1 MPRVSRRPPVRTHV
15 ERTDELFDACW
26 RGGVPD
32 RVAALAE
39 EMGSLFEPNAMSRR
53 KHTTLLNVAIQRG
66 CLATVQ
72 LLLRLGADPNL
83 GVDDAGRCPLRAQRM
98 SARYDTMP
106 CYGDIQTFGLDDEGR
121 FYPSVH
127 DKWSTTPLWTAMV
140 GVRLPSSRCF
150 INAWVQARIVEALI
164 EANANVNVA
173 PGTITASTPLLSA
186 MSHVPSLVPLLLEH
200 GADVNVENAYG
211 ATPLLAAIQFGTDG
225 PSYEFDDTLFLQVLD
240 AKPNLDHVTRLR
252 QTALSYALQY
262 RAWTAAEQL
271 LRAGASLYAPA
282 SFTPTGAPCR
292 IFTPGVPDARSVS
305 LDGTVRCG
313 VYKYEWFGS
322 INTSSERLQLLNPV
336 GIDCLYFFVCGVKS
350 WINDPGDD
358 RSIDEWLGGDAD
370 GAGMDA
376 FFRVHAHIRARR
388 AWRRLRIRWGVRSLL
403 FAWHERHATTPDQMD
418 MAGELAAATEGFGL
432 GGH

>member
-32 RVAALAE
+32 LVATLAE
-39 EMGSLFEPNAMSRR
+39 EMGPLFEPNAMSRR
-53 KHTTLLNVAIQRG
+53 KHTTLLNVAIQSG
-66 CLATVQ
+66 CVATIQ

-106 CYGDIQTFGLDDEGR
+106 CYGDIQLFGLNGDAS
-121 FYPSVH
+121 FHPSVH
-127 DKWSTTPLWTAMV
+127 DKWSTTPLLTAIAFHTIFN
-140 GVRLPSSRCF
+140 GLDGETSTYD
-150 INAWVQARIVEALI
+150 IVKALI

-173 PGTITASTPLLSA
+173 PGTITASAPLLSA
-186 MSHVPSLVPLLLEH
+186 MSHGPSVVPLLLQH
-200 GADVNVENAYG
+200 GADVNVEDAYG
-211 ATPLLAAIQFGTDG
+211 ATPLLVAIHLGQPGRFR
-225 PSYEFDDTLFLQVLD
+225 EFDDTLLLQVLG

-252 QTALSYALQY
+252 QTALSFALQY
-262 RAWTAAEQL
+262 RAWTAAEHL

-305 LDGTVRCG
+305 LDGTLRRG
-313 VYKYEWFGS
+313 VYPRGWFGS
-322 INTSSERLQLLNPV
+322 VEGQGRGKRDGTDTPV
-336 GIDCLYFFVCGVKS
+336 GIDCLYFFVSAVQS
-350 WINDPGDD
+350 RVDFVVDD
-358 RSIDEWLGGDAD
+358 GPNEWLGDD
-370 GAGMDA
+370 MDA
-376 FFRVHAHIRARR
+376 FSRVHALVRARR

>member
-32 RVAALAE
+32 RVAALAD
-39 EMGSLFEPNAMSRR
+39 EMGPLFEPNAMSRR
-53 KHTTLLNVAIQRG
+53 KHTTLLILAIQRG

-83 GVDDAGRCPLRAQRM
+83 GVDDAGRCPMTPKPLCSRH
-98 SARYDTMP
+98 TKMP
-106 CYGDIQTFGLDDEGR
+106 CYGKIQLFGLNDKGR

-127 DKWSTTPLWTAMV
+127 DKWSTTPLWTAIV
-140 GVRLPSSRCF
+140 GEFVESRTWP
-150 INAWVQARIVEALI
+150 IDALSIVKALI

-173 PGTITASTPLLSA
+173 PGTITASAPLLCA
-186 MSHVPSLVPLLLEH
+186 MSHDPSLVPLFLEH

-211 ATPLLAAIQFGTDG
+211 ATPLLAAIKFGTDNA
-225 PSYEFDDTLFLQVLD
+225 PSYEFDDTLFLQVLG
-240 AKPNLDHVTRLR
+240 AKPNLDHVTRLG

-305 LDGTVRCG
+305 LDGTVLCA
-313 VYKYEWFGS
+313 VYKHEWFGS

-350 WINDPGDD
+350 WINNPGDD
-358 RSIDEWLGGDAD
+358 RSIDEWLGGGAD

-432 GGH
+432 E

>member
-32 RVAALAE
+32 LVAALAE
-39 EMGSLFEPNAMSRR
+39 EMGALFQPNAMSRR
-53 KHTTLLNVAIQRG
+53 KDTTLLILAIQRG

-106 CYGDIQTFGLDDEGR
+106 CYGDIQLFGLNDES

-140 GVRLPSSRCF
+140 AVRLPSSHCF

-164 EANANVNVA
+164 EANANVNVT
-173 PGTITASTPLLSA
+173 PGTITASAPLLCA
-186 MSHVPSLVPLLLEH
+186 MSHDPSLVPLLLEH

-211 ATPLLAAIQFGTDG
+211 ATPLLLAIKKGNRG
-225 PSYEFDDTLFLQVLD
+225 RIGRFDDTLLLQVLG

-252 QTALSYALQY
+252 QTALSYALQR
-262 RAWTAAEQL
+262 RAWGAAEQL
-271 LRAGASLYAPA
+271 LRAGASLYAPV
-282 SFTPTGAPCR
+282 SFTLKKAPYR
-292 IFTPGVPDARSVS
+292 IFTPGVPDARAVS
-305 LDGTVRCG
+305 LDGTVRRG
-313 VYKYEWFGS
+313 VYPRDWFGS
-322 INTSSERLQLLNPV
+322 IGTSDMRDDLFKAM
-336 GIDCLYFFVCGVKS
+336 GIDCLYFSMNATQG
-350 WINDPGDD
+350 WGQQMTLQDNI
-358 RSIDEWLGGDAD
+358 
-370 GAGMDA
+370 DA

-418 MAGELAAATEGFGL
+418 MAGELAAATEGFEL
-432 GGH
+432 VSH

>member
-15 ERTDELFDACW
+15 ERTDELFEACW

-32 RVAALAE
+32 LVAALVE
-39 EMGSLFEPNAMSRR
+39 EMGPLFEPNAMSRR
-53 KHTTLLNVAIQRG
+53 KNTTLLILAIQRG

-83 GVDDAGRCPLRAQRM
+83 GVDDAGRCPMTPKPLCW
-98 SARYDTMP
+98 RYDTMP
-106 CYGDIQTFGLDDEGR
+106 CYGSFQKFGLNDDGM

-140 GVRLPSSRCF
+140 GEFVESRTWP
-150 INAWVQARIVEALI
+150 IDALSIVKALI

-173 PGTITASTPLLSA
+173 PGTITASAPLLCA
-186 MSHVPSLVPLLLEH
+186 MSHDPSLVPLFLEH

-211 ATPLLAAIQFGTDG
+211 ATPLLAAIQFGTDNA
-225 PSYEFDDTLFLQVLD
+225 PSYEFDDTLFLQVLG
-240 AKPNLDHVTRLR
+240 AKPNLDHVTRLG

-282 SFTPTGAPCR
+282 SFTPTEAPCR

-313 VYKYEWFGS
+313 VYKEDWFGS

-336 GIDCLYFFVCGVKS
+336 GIDCLYFFVFLFSGVKS
-350 WINDPGDD
+350 WINNPGDD
-358 RSIDEWLGGDAD
+358 RSLDEWLGGGAD
-370 GAGMDA
+370 GGDMGA

-418 MAGELAAATEGFGL
+418 MAGELAAATEGFGVV
-432 GGH
+432 

>member
-26 RGGVPD
+26 RGGAPD
-32 RVAALAE
+32 LVAALAD
-39 EMGSLFEPNAMSRR
+39 EMGALFEPNAMSRR
-53 KHTTLLNVAIQRG
+53 KDTTLLILAIQRG

-83 GVDDAGRCPLRAQRM
+83 GVDDAGRCPLEPKTM
-98 SARYDTMP
+98 CWRYDKMP
-106 CYGDIQTFGLDDEGR
+106 CYGNFQSFGLDDEGM

-140 GVRLPSSRCF
+140 GEFVESRTWP
-150 INAWVQARIVEALI
+150 IDALSIVKALI
-164 EANANVNVA
+164 AANANVNVA
-173 PGTITASTPLLSA
+173 PGTITASAPLLCA
-186 MSHVPSLVPLLLEH
+186 MSHDPSLVPLLLEH

-211 ATPLLAAIQFGTDG
+211 ATPLLAAIRFGNSSA
-225 PSYEFDDTLFLQVLD
+225 SYEFDDTLLLQVLG

-252 QTALSYALQY
+252 QTALSYALQH
-262 RAWTAAEQL
+262 REWAAAEQL

-282 SFTPTGAPCR
+282 SFTPTEAPCR

-313 VYKYEWFGS
+313 FFKNDWFGS

-358 RSIDEWLGGDAD
+358 RSIDEWLGDD
-370 GAGMDA
+370 MDA
-376 FFRVHAHIRARR
+376 FARVHAHIRARR

-418 MAGELAAATEGFGL
+418 MAGELAAATEGFEL
-432 GGH
+432 VSH